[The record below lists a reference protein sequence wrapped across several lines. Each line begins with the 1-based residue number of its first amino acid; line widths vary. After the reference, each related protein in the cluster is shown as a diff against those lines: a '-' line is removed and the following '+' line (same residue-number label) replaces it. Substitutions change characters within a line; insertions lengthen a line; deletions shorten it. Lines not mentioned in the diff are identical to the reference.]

1 MPKPDASNMLTFDT
15 SVTIN
20 GEERYLEFFQATI
33 GVGTQNWPCIQ
44 LVTHKAQDAENGML
58 RLSSGDI
65 AKEMAGRQAVLF
77 EERNNTDAHIKI
89 LGDNN
94 NNFEFEGFTSG
105 PSYSFS
111 AHNVE
116 LSDSIIPEY
125 TKINF
130 LNLSIYKDIINTDAE
145 IARPT
150 LDETNT
156 ICMLA
161 KAMTEK
167 WMKEHAQGPNSTLTD
182 DAIRVQHDIN
192 NRFIDYWNSLLTNS
206 DENFG
211 WKNIKKITATIKD
224 TALKRTLWS
233 IMCQSSG
240 SFSTVI
246 DRFAEEFQCLYVP
259 GWTDIGVFLSRQ
271 DLYKNPV
278 QLKVDPIS
286 LSFNSANGFGL
297 MPTSYL
303 GIENAHALINTD
315 DQGFLRTN
323 RYICVPRGNV
333 GRGGQVIRMLGPN
346 WMPPVVPMSAA
357 PTGSNTDFLPP
368 VISNIAKQ
376 LVKTENLQKLW
387 ESGVQDCVYEWG
399 VAAYTYLSLVD
410 STAEIYV
417 PLNFNLQIGKRYEV
431 VNQNGDTL
439 FKGFLNKL
447 THTLST
453 KSRSQMATTAA
464 QFSHIEIG
472 DFQLKS
478 VMHK

>member
-1 MPKPDASNMLTFDT
+1 MLSFDT

-65 AKEMAGRQAVLF
+65 AKEMSARQSVLF
-77 EERNNTDAHIKI
+77 EERNDTDASIKI
-89 LGDNN
+89 LSNLNGTP

-130 LNLSIYKDIINTDAE
+130 LNLSIYKDKINTDAS

-150 LDETNT
+150 LQETKT
-156 ICMLA
+156 ICKLTA
-161 KAMTEK
+161 AMVEK
-167 WMKEHAQGPNSTLTD
+167 WMKEHSQGPQGALND

-192 NRFIDYWNSLLTNS
+192 KRFVDYWSSLLNNS

-211 WKNIKKITATIKD
+211 WKNIEKITATIGD
-224 TALKRTLWS
+224 TSLKRTLWS

-259 GWTDIGVFLSRQ
+259 GWNDIGVFLSRQ
-271 DLYKNPV
+271 DLYKNPER
-278 QLKVDPIS
+278 LKVDPIS

-303 GIENAHALINTD
+303 GIENAHAVINTD
-315 DQGFLRTN
+315 DQNFYRFN

-357 PTGSNTDFLPP
+357 PTGSNTEQQAPI
-368 VISNIAKQ
+368 ISRIEKHIDKVVNLMKQ
-376 LVKTENLQKLW
+376 W
-387 ESGVQDCVYEWG
+387 ESNVQDCVQEWG
-399 VAAYTYLSLVD
+399 IAAYTYLSLVD

-453 KSRSQMATTAA
+453 KSRSPMATTAA

-478 VMHK
+478 VMHD